1 MADPVTLA
9 RPYAKAAFQSAR
21 DNDALAAWSNSL
33 RDLAIVADDNKVREV
48 LCSPLLTAEEPAA
61 AFTKLFG
68 DEISDAVKS
77 LIQILA
83 YHGRLPL
90 LGEVS
95 GLFEEFRAQEE
106 KSIEA
111 VITTAFKVGPET
123 LENLVQALKKNLN
136 REVSVISA
144 VDPSLIGGAI
154 IRAGDTVIDS
164 SVRGKLEKL
173 AESINS

>member
-21 DNDALAAWSNSL
+21 DSNELPIWSNALKSL
-33 RDLAIVADDNKVREV
+33 AVVADDKKVREI
-48 LCSPLLTAEEPAA
+48 LSSPLLTSEEQAVT
-61 AFTKLFG
+61 FISLFG
-68 DEISDAVKS
+68 DEISSSVKS
-77 LIQILA
+77 FIQTLA

-111 VITTAFKVGPET
+111 VVTTAFKVGSGT

-136 REVSVISA
+136 RDVSVISA

>member
-21 DNDALAAWSNSL
+21 DNDTLAAWSKSL
-33 RDLAIVADDNKVREV
+33 RDLATVADDNKVRGV
-48 LCSPLLTAEEPAA
+48 LCSPLLTAEDQAA
-61 AFTKLFG
+61 TFTKLFG
-68 DEISDAVKS
+68 DEIPDAVKS
-77 LIQILA
+77 FIQILA

-95 GLFEEFRAQEE
+95 GLFEELRAHEE

-111 VITTAFKVGPET
+111 VITTAFKVEPET
-123 LENLVQALKKNLN
+123 LESLVEALKKSLN
-136 REVSVISA
+136 REVSVIST
-144 VDPSLIGGAI
+144 VDSSLIGGAI
-154 IRAGDTVIDS
+154 IRAGDMVIDS

>member
-1 MADPVTLA
+1 MAEPVTLA
-9 RPYAKAAFQSAR
+9 RPYAKAVFQSAR
-21 DNDALAAWSNSL
+21 DNDTLATWSKSL
-33 RDLAIVADDNKVREV
+33 RDIALVAEDNKVREV
-48 LCSPLLTAEEPAA
+48 LSSPLLTAEDQAA
-61 AFTKLFG
+61 TFTKLFG
-68 DEISDAVKS
+68 NEISDSVKS
-77 LIQILA
+77 FIQILA

-111 VITTAFKVGPET
+111 VITTAFEVGPET
-123 LENLVQALKKNLN
+123 LESLVEALKKNLN

-173 AESINS
+173 TESINS

>member
-21 DNDALAAWSNSL
+21 DSDALAAWSKSL
-33 RDLAIVADDNKVREV
+33 RDLAAVAEDSKVREV
-48 LCSPLLTAEEPAA
+48 LCSPLLTADEQATT
-61 AFTKLFG
+61 FTKLFG
-68 DEISDAVKS
+68 DEISDGVKS
-77 LIQILA
+77 FIQTLA
-83 YHGRLPL
+83 YHGRLLL

-95 GLFEEFRAQEE
+95 NLFEGFRAEEE

-111 VITTAFKVGPET
+111 VITSAFKVAPRP
-123 LENLVQALKKNLN
+123 LESLVKALKKNLN
-136 REVSVISA
+136 REVSVISV

>member
-1 MADPVTLA
+1 
-9 RPYAKAAFQSAR
+9 
-21 DNDALAAWSNSL
+21 
-33 RDLAIVADDNKVREV
+33 
-48 LCSPLLTAEEPAA
+48 LL
-61 AFTKLFG
+61 
-68 DEISDAVKS
+68 
-77 LIQILA
+77 
-83 YHGRLPL
+83 L

-95 GLFEEFRAQEE
+95 NLFEGFRAEEE

-111 VITTAFKVGPET
+111 VITSAFKVAPRT
-123 LENLVQALKKNLN
+123 LESLVKALKKNLN
-136 REVSVISA
+136 REVSVISV